1 MIDGRKVETMVEI
14 KLRRAE
20 NDFTLHGLPVH
31 AGDLYGTLN
40 DNNGNDFHCYIKPYN
55 NEFSSD
61 DGEDTILDTIVLDAK
76 GWRNHWLKESDI
88 SINVSGNEKIPETF
102 MEKLSVPHFLGGFSA
117 PEKEALKKSCTESC
131 GKVLYN
137 KNFATGTIV
146 VKA

>member
-1 MIDGRKVETMVEI
+1 MIKGRKENIMI
-14 KLRRAE
+14 KITLERANE
-20 NDFTLHGLPVH
+20 DFNLHGLHVH
-31 AGDLYGTLN
+31 AGDLYGVLN

-76 GWRNHWLKESDI
+76 GWRNHWLKESEVL
-88 SINVSGNEKIPETF
+88 INVSGNEKMPETF
-102 MEKLSVPHFLGGFSA
+102 MERMSAPHFLGGFSA
-117 PEKEALKKSCTESC
+117 PEKEELKKEYTESC

-137 KNFATGTIV
+137 KDFATGTIV